1 MVKEPCRTSSLT
13 GGKWMVELQ
22 EGNRTRIF
30 ENFRMEREVFYQLC
44 DLLHTKYGLET
55 GRKVSVQEQVAIF
68 LYIVGGDIR
77 NRNAQERF
85 QHSGETISKYFKNV
99 LKAVTRMSIDW
110 VKPQPRNGV
119 HPYIRRKRKYY
130 PHFKDCIGAIDG
142 THIKAYISPDKQPRL
157 IGRKGYATQNIMAA
171 CDFDMCFTF
180 YLSGWE
186 GSAHDTRIFLDTI
199 RNPSYNFPKPQ
210 GDEFYLVDA
219 GYPNMKGYLA
229 PYKGERYHL
238 AQFEHGQP
246 PQNAQ
251 EKFNQAHSSLRS
263 VIERTFGVWKARWPM
278 IKDIPPNYSW
288 ATQVKLVCA
297 TMAIHNFIRR
307 SEFRD
312 IAFDSYD
319 RFADYVPNE
328 EEGSSS
334 QQARHGNYVDCDD
347 TEMEVRRH
355 NICMSIC
362 RRN

>member
-1 MVKEPCRTSSLT
+1 
-13 GGKWMVELQ
+13 
-22 EGNRTRIF
+22 
-30 ENFRMEREVFYQLC
+30 
-44 DLLHTKYGLET
+44 
-55 GRKVSVQEQVAIF
+55 
-68 LYIVGGDIR
+68 
-77 NRNAQERF
+77 
-85 QHSGETISKYFKNV
+85 
-99 LKAVTRMSIDW
+99 
-110 VKPQPRNGV
+110 
-119 HPYIRRKRKYY
+119 
-130 PHFKDCIGAIDG
+130 
-142 THIKAYISPDKQPRL
+142 
-157 IGRKGYATQNIMAA
+157 MAA

-180 YLSGWE
+180 CLSGWE
-186 GSAHDTRIFLDTI
+186 GSAHNTRIFLDTI

-210 GDEFYLVDA
+210 GDEFYLVDT

-238 AQFEHGQP
+238 AQFEHDQP

-251 EKFNQAHSSLRS
+251 EKFDQAHSSLRS

-288 ATQVKLVCA
+288 TTQVKLVCA

-334 QQARHGNYVDCDD
+334 QQA
-347 TEMEVRRH
+347 
-355 NICMSIC
+355 
-362 RRN
+362 